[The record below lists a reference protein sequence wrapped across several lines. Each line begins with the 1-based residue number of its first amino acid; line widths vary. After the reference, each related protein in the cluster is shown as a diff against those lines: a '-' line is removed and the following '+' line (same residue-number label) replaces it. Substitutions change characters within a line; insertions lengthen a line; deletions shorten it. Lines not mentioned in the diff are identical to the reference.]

1 MVNDTT
7 VGKKTNQKQNNKS
20 NERVFY
26 TNQQEILDLP
36 NLVDHQNKSWQ
47 WLVEEGLGELL
58 QEVSPIDD
66 YTGTKLSL
74 RFKHYR
80 FEDPKV
86 TEREARENNIS
97 YDAPLKATVELTNK
111 VTGEVKEQEIYLGDY
126 PWMTSRGTF
135 VINGAERV
143 VVSQLIRSAG
153 VFFTAETGANRNLY
167 GAKVIPGRGAW
178 LEFETAANG
187 ALYVKIDRK
196 RKIPVTTLLRALGL
210 SEAQIKATFAHVD
223 QGKINYV
230 TATLDKD
237 PSKGVNDAL
246 IEVYRRLR
254 PGDLATVDN
263 ARSLI
268 ENMFY
273 NFKRFDFSRVGR
285 YKINK
290 RLNLDIP
297 NTAENRIMRLEDL
310 TAIISEIIRLN
321 NTQEPADDIDSLA
334 NRRVKLVGELVQR
347 QFRIGLLRME
357 RNTKDRMSMSEIET
371 VTPAQLINARPIVAA
386 VREFFASSQL
396 SQFMDQ
402 INPLSELAHKRRL
415 SSMGPGG
422 LSRERA
428 GFEVRDAHA
437 THYGRI
443 CAVETPEGANIGLV
457 LNLASYARINEYGFI
472 ETPYRKV
479 INSAIAKDIV
489 GHTASVDLED
499 NNGVVIVKAGSKITE
514 AQAKKL
520 AKVEDKVTWPV
531 KAVVTSDIV
540 YLDAAAEDAAVIA
553 GSGEGIDANNNFV
566 NERVSVRNRLVS
578 TEVDANDVT
587 HMDASRRQIIGSSA
601 ALIPFIEKNYVYR
614 SLMGSNQ
621 QRQAVPL
628 INPVSPIVGTGMEG
642 LAARNSGQVVLAEG
656 PGVVAKAT
664 ADEVVV
670 KYAKDS
676 VTYEA
681 LHFVRSNEGTSIN
694 QKVVV
699 STGDKIKQGDVLI
712 EGMSISGGELAL
724 GKDLLVAFMPW
735 AGYNFEDAIIISR
748 KLVEDDTLTSVHI
761 VDYMTEVRETKLGPE
776 VITRDIP
783 NVSEESLRHLDDDG
797 IVRIGAEVHPGDIL
811 VGKITP
817 KGEQEL
823 SSEERLLRAIFG
835 EKAKEVRDT
844 SQRMS
849 NGKYGKVVGIK
860 IFSRENGHELKSGVL
875 MQVQI
880 FVAQMRKIAVGDK
893 LGGRHGNKGVIARV
907 LPVEDLPFTE
917 DGTPVD
923 IILNPLGVP
932 SRMNVGQLFET
943 HLGMAARALG
953 MKVAS
958 PSFDGV
964 SISKIRQLLKEAGL
978 PEDGKQ
984 QLYDGRTGEAFSER
998 TTVGSMYMI
1007 KLNHMIADKIHARS
1021 TGPYTMV
1028 TQQPLGGKAQNGG
1041 QRFGEME
1048 VWALEAYGAAHT
1060 LQEMLTIKSDDVYGR
1075 SKAYESIIKQTEIVG
1090 PKVPESFNVLVKEL
1104 QGLGLKVD
1112 LVASDKVI
1120 DAEAILAQNIKDEA
1134 SNQATTEVPTP
1145 EVSDVDV
1152 NEDAVA
1158 DEFEIM
1164 ELDDAVHSSGVT
1176 GTTAAVADYDDN
1188 DDLDDQDAQDIAE
1201 TAAQTTNTEDKEAL

>member
-1 MVNDTT
+1 MAKAATT
-7 VGKKTNQKQNNKS
+7 QANK
-20 NERVFY
+20 RVFFTED
-26 TNQQEILDLP
+26 TNVLDLP
-36 NLVDHQNKSWQ
+36 SLVDHQNKSFQ
-47 WLVEEGLGELL
+47 NFVAEGLGELL
-58 QEVSPIDD
+58 AEISPIDD
-66 YTGTKLSL
+66 YTGGKLSL
-74 RFKHYR
+74 SFKNYH
-80 FEDPKV
+80 FGAPKLAEAV
-86 TEREARENNIS
+86 ARENNVS
-97 YDAPLKATVELTNK
+97 YEAPLLANVELINK

-153 VFFTAETGANRNLY
+153 VFFTRELHGTSHLY
-167 GAKVIPGRGAW
+167 GAKIIPGRGAW

-196 RKIPVTTLLRALGL
+196 RKMPVTTLLRALGMNDASL
-210 SEAQIKATFAHVD
+210 REAFKHVD
-223 QGKINYV
+223 SGKTSHIEI
-230 TATLDKD
+230 TLEKD
-237 PSKGVNDAL
+237 PARGQNDAL

-263 ARSLI
+263 ARNLI

-285 YKINK
+285 YKLNK
-290 RLNLDIP
+290 RLNLDVP
-297 NTAENRIMRLEDL
+297 NTTENRVMRLEDIK
-310 TAIISEIIRLN
+310 AIVAEIIRLN

-371 VTPAQLINARPIVAA
+371 VTPGQLINARPIVAA

-457 LNLASYARINEYGFI
+457 LNLANYARVNDYGFV

-479 INSAIAKDIV
+479 INAVTAADAAGHIAAV
-489 GHTASVDLED
+489 NFED
-499 NNGVVIVKAGSKITE
+499 KAGKLIVKKGATIN
-514 AQAKKL
+514 AADAAKL
-520 AKVEDKVTWPV
+520 AKVTTRVTWPV
-531 KAVVTSDIV
+531 KAKVTTDIV
-540 YLDAAAEDAAVIA
+540 YLDAYEEESAIVA
-553 GSGEGIDANNNFV
+553 GGGNAIDANGYFV
-566 NERVSVRNRLVS
+566 SERVGARTRLMS
-578 TEVDANDVT
+578 GEVFANDVNY
-587 HMDASRRQIIGSSA
+587 MDAARNQIIGSSA
-601 ALIPFIEKNYVYR
+601 GLIPFIEKNYVYR

-628 INPVSPIVGTGMEG
+628 VQPRSPIVGTGLEAV
-642 LAARNSGQVVLAEG
+642 AARNTGQVILAEADG
-656 PGVVAKAT
+656 EITAAT
-664 ADEVVV
+664 AQAVVV
-670 KYAKDS
+670 KYKAGS
-676 VTYEA
+676 VTYEPQR
-681 LHFVRSNEGTSIN
+681 FIRSNEGTSVN

-699 STGDKIKQGDVLI
+699 ATGDKVKIGDVLI
-712 EGMSISGGELAL
+712 EGMSIENGELAL
-724 GKDLLVAFMPW
+724 GKDLVVAFMPW

-748 KLVEDDTLTSVHI
+748 KLVEDDTLTSIHI
-761 VDYMTEVRETKLGPE
+761 VDFMIEVRETKLGPE
-776 VITRDIP
+776 VVTRDIP
-783 NVSEESLRHLDDDG
+783 NVSEETLRHLDDDG

-849 NGKYGKVVGIK
+849 NGKHGKVVGVK
-860 IFSRENGHELKSGVL
+860 VFSRENGHELKAGVI
-875 MQVQI
+875 MQIQV

-893 LGGRHGNKGVIARV
+893 LGGRHGNKGVISRI
-907 LPVEDLPFTE
+907 LPVEDMPFTA

-932 SRMNVGQLFET
+932 SRMNIGQLFET

-958 PSFDGV
+958 PSFNGV
-964 SISKIRQLLKEAGL
+964 PVSKIQELLKEAGL

-984 QLYDGRTGEAFSER
+984 HLYDGRTGEAFKER

-1007 KLNHMIADKIHARS
+1007 KLNHMVADKIHARS

-1048 VWALEAYGAAHT
+1048 VWALEAYGAATT

-1075 SKAYESIIKQTEIVG
+1075 SKAYESIIKRTEIVG

-1112 LVASDKVI
+1112 LVHSDNVV
-1120 DAEAILAQNIKDEA
+1120 DAESVLATNIHEEANHLSVVDVPELAI
-1134 SNQATTEVPTP
+1134 
-1145 EVSDVDV
+1145 SDVDV
-1152 NEDAVA
+1152 TEEAVA
-1158 DEFEIM
+1158 DEFAI
-1164 ELDDAVHSSGVT
+1164 V
-1176 GTTAAVADYDDN
+1176 
-1188 DDLDDQDAQDIAE
+1188 DLDDELVSEATNPTTDDNAIMVVAE
-1201 TAAQTTNTEDKEAL
+1201 DNQTDKEEEIA

>member
-1 MVNDTT
+1 MP
-7 VGKKTNQKQNNKS
+7 KTSTSKAT
-20 NERVFY
+20 RVYF
-26 TNQQEILDLP
+26 TSGQDDDLALP
-36 NLVDHQNKSWQ
+36 NLVDHQNKSFQ
-47 WLVEEGLGELL
+47 WLVDEGLGELL
-58 QEVSPIDD
+58 AEISPIDD

-74 RFKHYR
+74 AFKQYH
-80 FEDPKV
+80 FEEPKT
-86 TEREARENNIS
+86 TEAEAKENNIS
-97 YDAPLKATVELTNK
+97 YEAPLKATVELTNK

-126 PWMTSRGTF
+126 PWMTNRGTF

-153 VFFTAETGANRNLY
+153 VFYTGELHGTRNLY
-167 GAKVIPGRGAW
+167 SAKVIPGRGAW
-178 LEFETAANG
+178 LEFETAANS
-187 ALYVKIDRK
+187 AMYVKIDRK
-196 RKIPVTTLLRALGL
+196 RKIPVTTLLRALGMTEQQMK
-210 SEAQIKATFAHVD
+210 EAFAHVD
-223 QGKINYV
+223 LAKGGFLE
-230 TATLDKD
+230 ATLDKD
-237 PSKGVNDAL
+237 PSKGHAEAL

-263 ARSLI
+263 ARSLL

-290 RLNLDIP
+290 RLNIDIP

-310 TAIISEIIRLN
+310 VAIIAELIRMN
-321 NTQEPADDIDSLA
+321 VTQEPGDDIDSLS
-334 NRRVKLVGELVQR
+334 NRRIKMVGELVQR
-347 QFRIGLLRME
+347 QFRIGLLRMV
-357 RNTKDRMSMSEIET
+357 RNTQDRMSMSEIET
-371 VTPAQLINARPIVAA
+371 VQPGQLINARPVVAA

-443 CAVETPEGANIGLV
+443 CAVETPEGANVGLV
-457 LNLASYARINEYGFI
+457 LNLANFARVNEYGFI

-479 INSAIAKDIV
+479 INAATAKDLP
-489 GHTASVDLED
+489 GHIAAVDFED
-499 NNGVVIVKAGSKITE
+499 ENGKVIVKAGAVVTKADAE
-514 AQAKKL
+514 KL
-520 AKVEDKVTWPV
+520 AKVTKQITWPV
-531 KAVVTSDIV
+531 KAKVTKEIEF
-540 YLDAAAEDAAVIA
+540 LDASDEESAVIA
-553 GSGEGIDANNNFV
+553 GAGIPTDENGYFV
-566 NERVSVRNRLVS
+566 ADRVSARINLKAG
-578 TEVDANDVT
+578 EVDSNEVT
-587 HMDASRRQIIGSSA
+587 HVDAAQNQIIGSSA
-601 ALIPFIEKNYVYR
+601 GLIPFIEKNYVYR
-614 SLMGSNQ
+614 ALMGSNQ

-628 INPVSPIVGTGMEG
+628 IKPESPIVGTGVEAA
-642 LAARNSGQVVLAEG
+642 AARNTGQL
-656 PGVVAKAT
+656 VVAEEAGEVLKAEAT
-664 ADEVVV
+664 QVVV
-670 KYAKDS
+670 KYKDRT
-676 VTYEA
+676 VTYEPQ
-681 LHFVRSNEGTSIN
+681 HFVRSNEGTSIN
-694 QKVVV
+694 QFVVV
-699 STGDKIKQGDVLI
+699 NTGDKVEAGDPLI
-712 EGMSISGGELAL
+712 EGMSVQGGELAL
-724 GKDLLVAFMPW
+724 GKDLRVAFMPW

-748 KLVEDDTLTSVHI
+748 KLVEDDTLTSIHI
-761 VDYMTEVRETKLGPE
+761 VDYMIEVRETKLGPE
-776 VITRDIP
+776 IVTRDIP
-783 NVSEESLRHLDDDG
+783 NVSEDALRHLDDDG

-849 NGKYGKVVGIK
+849 NGKHGKVVGVK
-860 IFSRENGHELKSGVL
+860 IFSRETGHELKAGVL
-875 MQVQI
+875 MQIQV
-880 FVAQMRKIAVGDK
+880 FVAQMRKISVGDK
-893 LGGRHGNKGVIARV
+893 LGGRHGNKGVIARI
-907 LPVEDLPFTE
+907 LPIEDMPFME
-917 DGTPVD
+917 DGTPLD
-923 IILNPLGVP
+923 IVLNPLGVP
-932 SRMNVGQLFET
+932 SRMNIGQLFET

-958 PSFDGV
+958 PSFNGV
-964 SISKIRQLLKEAGL
+964 PMEKIKELLKEAGF

-984 QLYDGRTGEAFSER
+984 QLYDGRTGGAFKER

-1007 KLNHMIADKIHARS
+1007 KLNHMVADKIHARS

-1048 VWALEAYGAAHT
+1048 VWALEAYGAANT

-1075 SKAYESIIKQTEIVG
+1075 SKAYESIIKQSEIVG

-1112 LVASDKVI
+1112 LIASDQLV
-1120 DAEAILAQNIKDEA
+1120 DAEAVLATNIHEEAVHPSGVEAPVSAISDIDVTDEEAA
-1134 SNQATTEVPTP
+1134 SEGF
-1145 EVSDVDV
+1145 
-1152 NEDAVA
+1152 
-1158 DEFEIM
+1158 EFEDGEEVAISEEFTDET
-1164 ELDDAVHSSGVT
+1164 ELVT
-1176 GTTAAVADYDDN
+1176 TPDN
-1188 DDLDDQDAQDIAE
+1188 DGDE
-1201 TAAQTTNTEDKEAL
+1201 TMTDNEEGEEA

>member
-1 MVNDTT
+1 MAQAT
-7 VGKKTNQKQNNKS
+7 KKRAA
-20 NERVFY
+20 ERVYF
-26 TNQQEILDLP
+26 TKSEEGLQLP
-36 NLVDHQNKSWQ
+36 NLVDHQNKSFMWF
-47 WLVEEGLGELL
+47 VEEGLGELL
-58 QEVSPIDD
+58 AEISPIDD
-66 YTGTKLSL
+66 YTSGKLSIT
-74 RFKHYR
+74 FKDYH
-80 FEDPKV
+80 FEDPKLS
-86 TEREARENNIS
+86 EAEARENNVS
-97 YDAPLKATVELTNK
+97 FEAPLKATIEMTNK

-126 PWMTSRGTF
+126 PWMTTRGTF

-153 VFFTAETGANRNLY
+153 VFFTADSHGARNQY

-196 RKIPVTTLLRALGL
+196 RKIPVTTLLKALGMT
-210 SEAQIKATFAHVD
+210 EAQIKDAFKHVD
-223 QGKINYV
+223 QGKASHVDI
-230 TATLDKD
+230 TLEKD
-237 PSKGVNDAL
+237 PAKGTNEAL

-263 ARSLI
+263 ARSLL

-290 RLNLDIP
+290 RLDIDIP
-297 NTAENRIMRLEDL
+297 NTTENRVMRIEDL
-310 TAIISEIIRLN
+310 VAIIAEVIRLN
-321 NTQEPADDIDSLA
+321 VTQDPADDIDSLA

-357 RNTKDRMSMSEIET
+357 RNAKDRMSMSELET
-371 VTPAQLINARPIVAA
+371 VTPAQLINARPVVAA

-443 CAVETPEGANIGLV
+443 CPVETPEGANIGLV
-457 LNLASYARINEYGFI
+457 LNLASFARVNEYGFI

-479 INSAIAKDIV
+479 SNAETPEKAV
-489 GHTASVDLED
+489 GRVASFNLED
-499 NNGVVIVKAGSKITE
+499 EKGKVLVSAGATITT
-514 AQAKKL
+514 ADSKKL
-520 AKVEDKVTWPV
+520 AAVKSRKTWPV
-531 KAVVTSDIV
+531 KAKVTNEVVFI
-540 YLDAAAEDAAVIA
+540 DAAGEEQAVIA
-553 GSGEGIDANNNFV
+553 GAG
-566 NERVSVRNRLVS
+566 NELNADGTFKEARVSARNRLVS
-578 TEVDANDVT
+578 GEVDADLVT
-587 HMDASRRQIIGSSA
+587 HMDAGLGQTIGSSA
-601 ALIPFIEKNYVYR
+601 GLIPYIEKNYVYR
-614 SLMGSNQ
+614 SLMGANQ

-628 INPVSPIVGTGMEG
+628 VNPESPVIGTGLESII
-642 LAARNSGQVVLAEG
+642 ARNSGQMVLAEG
-656 PGVVAKAT
+656 DGEVVKAT
-664 ADEVVV
+664 ADEVAV
-670 KYAKDS
+670 KYKTNT
-676 VTYEA
+676 VTYKPK
-681 LHFVRSNEGTSIN
+681 HFVRSNEGTSIN
-694 QKVVV
+694 QTVVV
-699 STGDKIKQGDVLI
+699 NTGDRVKEGDVLV
-712 EGMSISGGELAL
+712 EGMSVQGGELAL
-724 GKDLLVAFMPW
+724 GRDFLVAFMPW
-735 AGYNFEDAIIISR
+735 AGYNFEDAIIVSR
-748 KLVEDDTLTSVHI
+748 RLVSDDMLTSIHI

-776 VITRDIP
+776 IVTRDIP
-783 NVSEESLRHLDDDG
+783 NVSEDALRHLDEDG

-849 NGKYGKVVGIK
+849 NGKHGKVVGVK
-860 IFSRENGHELKSGVL
+860 VFSRANGHELKAGVI
-875 MQVQI
+875 MQIQV

-893 LGGRHGNKGVIARV
+893 LGGRHGNKGVIARI
-907 LPVEDLPFTE
+907 LPVEDMPFTE
-917 DGTPVD
+917 DGTPID
-923 IILNPLGVP
+923 MILNPLGVP
-932 SRMNVGQLFET
+932 SRMNIGQLFET

-953 MKVAS
+953 IKIAS
-958 PSFDGV
+958 EPFNGV
-964 SISKIRQLLKEAGL
+964 PTPKIRELLKEVGL

-984 QLYDGRTGEAFSER
+984 QLFDGRSGEPFRER
-998 TTVGSMYMI
+998 TAVGIMYMI
-1007 KLNHMIADKIHARS
+1007 KLNHMVTDKIHARS

-1075 SKAYESIIKQTEIVG
+1075 AKAYESIIKGTEIQG

-1112 LVASDKVI
+1112 LITQNTTI
-1120 DAEAILAQNIKDEA
+1120 DAEQVLAESVKDEA
-1134 SNQATTEVPTP
+1134 EHEPEIVAPT
-1145 EVSDVDV
+1145 DIANTVDV
-1152 NEDAVA
+1152 TEEIVA
-1158 DEFEIM
+1158 DEFVLMDI
-1164 ELDDAVHSSGVT
+1164 DDAPPDDAAMV
-1176 GTTAAVADYDDN
+1176 AAVTDD
-1188 DDLDDQDAQDIAE
+1188 
-1201 TAAQTTNTEDKEAL
+1201 EDNEESKEA

>member
-1 MVNDTT
+1 MP
-7 VGKKTNQKQNNKS
+7 KTAQLRTN
-20 NERVFY
+20 RVSF
-26 TNQQEILDLP
+26 TGTDDAISLP
-36 NLVDHQNKSWQ
+36 NLVDHQNRSFQ
-47 WLVEEGLGELL
+47 WFIEEGLGELL
-58 QEVSPIDD
+58 SEVSPIDD
-66 YTGTKLSL
+66 YTGGKLSL
-74 RFKHYR
+74 TFKDYH
-80 FEDPKV
+80 FGDPKL
-86 TEREARENNIS
+86 TEAQARENNVS
-97 YDAPLKATVELTNK
+97 FESPLMATVELTNK
-111 VTGEVKEQEIYLGDY
+111 VTGEIKETEIYLGDY

-153 VFFTAETGANRNLY
+153 VFFTAEAHGSSSLY

-178 LEFETAANG
+178 LEFETAASG
-187 ALYVKIDRK
+187 ALFVKIDRK
-196 RKIPVTTLLRALGL
+196 RKIAVTTLLRALGVNETQMK
-210 SEAQIKATFAHVD
+210 EAFKHVD
-223 QGKINYV
+223 TGANSYLD
-230 TATLDKD
+230 ATLDKD
-237 PSKGVNDAL
+237 PTKGQNDAL

-254 PGDLATVDN
+254 PGDLATVEN

-290 RLNLDIP
+290 RLDLDVP
-297 NTAENRIMRLEDL
+297 NTTENRVMRLEDIQ
-310 TAIISEIIRLN
+310 AIIAEIIRLN

-357 RNTKDRMSMSEIET
+357 RNTKDRMSMSDIET
-371 VTPAQLINARPIVAA
+371 VAPGQLINARPVVAA

-457 LNLASYARINEYGFI
+457 LNLANYARVNDYGFI

-479 INSAIAKDIV
+479 INAVTAKEAAGHIASA
-489 GHTASVDLED
+489 DLSD
-499 NNGVVIVKAGSKITE
+499 DAGKVIVKSGAKITE
-514 AQAKKL
+514 ADAAKL
-520 AKVEDKVTWPV
+520 AKVTGKATFPV
-531 KAVVTSDIV
+531 KAKVTSEIV
-540 YLDAAAEDAAVIA
+540 YLDAYEEEGTIIA
-553 GSGEGIDANNNFV
+553 GGGSEINEDGYFV
-566 NERVSVRNRLVS
+566 TERVSARSHLKPG
-578 TEVDANDVT
+578 EVDSDDVT
-587 HMDASRRQIIGSSA
+587 HIDASRNQIIGSSA
-601 ALIPFIEKNYVYR
+601 GLIPFIEKNYVYR

-628 INPVSPIVGTGMEG
+628 IQPQSPIVGTGLESD
-642 LAARNSGQVVLAEG
+642 AARNTGQLQIAEEDG
-656 PGVVAKAT
+656 EVIIAT
-664 ADEVVV
+664 AQGVTV
-670 KYAKDS
+670 KYKSGATVNYS
-676 VTYEA
+676 PQR
-681 LHFVRSNEGTSIN
+681 FIRSNEGTSVN

-699 STGDKIKQGDVLI
+699 NSGDTVKAGDALI
-712 EGMSISGGELAL
+712 EGMSIQNGELAL
-724 GKDLLVAFMPW
+724 GKDLIAAFMPW
-735 AGYNFEDAIIISR
+735 GGYNFEDAIIISR

-761 VDYMTEVRETKLGPE
+761 VDFMIEVRETKLGPE
-776 VITRDIP
+776 IVTSDIP
-783 NVSEESLRHLDDDG
+783 NVSEETLRHLDEDG

-849 NGKYGKVVGIK
+849 NGKHGKVVGVK
-860 IFSRENGHELKSGVL
+860 VFSRENGHELKAGVI
-875 MQVQI
+875 MQIQV

-893 LGGRHGNKGVIARV
+893 LGGRHGNKGVIARI
-907 LPVEDLPFTE
+907 LPVEDMPFME
-917 DGTPVD
+917 DGTPID
-923 IILNPLGVP
+923 IVLNPLGVP

-953 MKVAS
+953 MKVTS
-958 PSFDGV
+958 PSFNGV
-964 SISKIRQLLKEAGL
+964 PVPKIQDLLKEAGF

-984 QLYDGRTGEAFSER
+984 QLFDGRSGDAFSER

-1007 KLNHMIADKIHARS
+1007 KLNHMVADKIHARS

-1048 VWALEAYGAAHT
+1048 VWALEAYGAAYT

-1075 SKAYESIIKQTEIVG
+1075 SKAYESIIKKTPIVG

-1112 LVASDKVI
+1112 LMHSDTLI
-1120 DAEAILAQNIKDEA
+1120 DAEEVLATSIHEEA
-1134 SNQATTEVPTP
+1134 VHPSNLTVPHSTI
-1145 EVSDVDV
+1145 SDVDV
-1152 NEDAVA
+1152 TETGLAGEEFTEEITEDDTVVA
-1158 DEFEIM
+1158 I
-1164 ELDDAVHSSGVT
+1164 LDDSDDDDVAMVT
-1176 GTTAAVADYDDN
+1176 SDADDN
-1188 DDLDDQDAQDIAE
+1188 
-1201 TAAQTTNTEDKEAL
+1201 TNSNEEEKEA

>member
-1 MVNDTT
+1 MAKSAVS
-7 VGKKTNQKQNNKS
+7 KKHTGRVYFTNQDDA
-20 NERVFY
+20 
-26 TNQQEILDLP
+26 IDLP
-36 NLVDHQNKSWQ
+36 NLVDHQNKSFQ
-47 WLVEEGLGELL
+47 WFVDEGLGELL
-58 QEVSPIDD
+58 AEISPIED

-74 RFKHYR
+74 KFKDYH
-80 FEDPKV
+80 FEDPKM
-86 TEREARENNIS
+86 TEAEARENNVS
-97 YDAPLKATVELTNK
+97 YEAPLKAKVELANK

-143 VVSQLIRSAG
+143 VVSQLMRSSG
-153 VFFTAETGANRNLY
+153 VFFTSDLHGTSNLY

-187 ALYVKIDRK
+187 AIYVKIDRK
-196 RKIPVTTLLRALGL
+196 RKIAATTLLRALGMT
-210 SEAQIKATFAHVD
+210 EAMMKDAFKHVD
-223 QGKINYV
+223 QGKTSYLQ
-230 TATLDKD
+230 ATLDKD
-237 PSKGVNDAL
+237 PSKGQNEAL

-290 RLNLDIP
+290 RLDLDVP
-297 NTAENRIMRLEDL
+297 NTIENRVMRLDDL
-310 TAIISEIIRLN
+310 KAIIAEVIRLN

-334 NRRVKLVGELVQR
+334 NRRVRLVGELVQR

-371 VTPAQLINARPIVAA
+371 VTPGQLINARPVVAA

-457 LNLASYARINEYGFI
+457 LNLASYARINDYGFI

-479 INSAIAKDIV
+479 TNAVTAKEAA
-489 GHTASVDLED
+489 GHIASVNLED
-499 NNGVVIVKAGSKITE
+499 EKGKVIVKAGNKITE
-514 AQAKKL
+514 ADVKKL
-520 AKVEDKVTWPV
+520 AAVKEQKTWPV
-531 KAVVTSDIV
+531 KAKVTNKVV
-540 YLDAAAEDAAVIA
+540 YLDAYEEESSLIA
-553 GSGEGIDANNNFV
+553 GAGNKIDENGYFVELRVSARTQLKSGEY
-566 NERVSVRNRLVS
+566 
-578 TEVDANDVT
+578 DANDIT
-587 HMDASRRQIIGSSA
+587 YMDASQNQIIGSSA
-601 ALIPFIEKNYVYR
+601 GLIPFIEKNYVYR

-628 INPVSPIVGTGMEG
+628 IQAQSPIVGTGLEKP
-642 LAARNSGQVVLAEG
+642 AAYNTGQIITAEADGEVVR
-656 PGVVAKAT
+656 AT

-670 KYAKDS
+670 KYKEGTAK
-676 VTYEA
+676 YHPQ
-681 LHFVRSNEGTSIN
+681 HFVRSNEGTSIN

-699 STGDKIKQGDVLI
+699 SAGDKVKTGDVLV
-712 EGMSISGGELAL
+712 EGMSIQGGELAL
-724 GKDLLVAFMPW
+724 GKDLVVAFMPW
-735 AGYNFEDAIIISR
+735 AGYNFEDAIIVSR
-748 KLVEDDTLTSVHI
+748 RLVEDDTLTSVHI
-761 VDYMTEVRETKLGPE
+761 VDYMIEVRETKLGPE
-776 VITRDIP
+776 VVTSDIP
-783 NVSEESLRHLDDDG
+783 NVSEDALRHLDEDG

-811 VGKITP
+811 IGKITP

-849 NGKYGKVVGIK
+849 NGKHGKVVGVK
-860 IFSRENGHELKSGVL
+860 IFSRENGHELKAGVIKQI
-875 MQVQI
+875 QV
-880 FVAQMRKIAVGDK
+880 FVAQMRKISVGDK
-893 LGGRHGNKGVIARV
+893 LGGRHGNKGVIARI
-907 LPVEDLPFTE
+907 LPIEDMPFTE

-932 SRMNVGQLFET
+932 SRMNIGQLFET

-953 MKVAS
+953 FKVAS
-958 PSFDGV
+958 PSFNGV
-964 SISKIRQLLKEAGL
+964 STEKIQELLKEAGL

-984 QLYDGRTGEAFSER
+984 QLFDGRTGAAFKER
-998 TTVGSMYMI
+998 TAVGSMYMI
-1007 KLNHMIADKIHARS
+1007 KLNHMVADKIHARS

-1048 VWALEAYGAAHT
+1048 VWALEAYGAANT

-1075 SKAYESIIKQTEIVG
+1075 SKAYESIIKKTEIVG

-1112 LVASDKVI
+1112 LVQSNKTI
-1120 DAEAILAQNIKDEA
+1120 DAEEVLADNIKDEA
-1134 SNQATTEVPTP
+1134 ANQSDIEVPAP
-1145 EVSDVDV
+1145 IASDVDV
-1152 NEDAVA
+1152 TEDITV
-1158 DEFEIM
+1158 DEFEIVDVSD
-1164 ELDDAVHSSGVT
+1164 ELPADDDTALVT
-1176 GTTAAVADYDDN
+1176 ADDTQTDN
-1188 DDLDDQDAQDIAE
+1188 E
-1201 TAAQTTNTEDKEAL
+1201 EEDK

>member
-1 MVNDTT
+1 MAKSPVTKGGTT
-7 VGKKTNQKQNNKS
+7 KRTFFTKTDDALNM
-20 NERVFY
+20 
-26 TNQQEILDLP
+26 P
-36 NLVDHQNKSWQ
+36 NLVDHQNRSFQ
-47 WLVEEGLGELL
+47 WFVDEGLGELL
-58 QEVSPIDD
+58 AEISPIDD
-66 YTGTKLSL
+66 YTGAKLSL
-74 RFKHYR
+74 SFKDYR
-80 FEDPKV
+80 FEEPKLS
-86 TEREARENNIS
+86 EADARENNVS
-97 YDAPLKATVELTNK
+97 YEAPLKATVELTNK

-126 PWMTSRGTF
+126 PWMTERGTF

-153 VFFTAETGANRNLY
+153 VFFTADAHGATSLY

-187 ALYVKIDRK
+187 AIFVKIDRK
-196 RKIPVTTLLRALGL
+196 RKIAVTTLLRALGL
-210 SEAQIKATFAHVD
+210 TEAQIKDQFKHVD
-223 QGKINYV
+223 QGKINYI
-230 TATLDKD
+230 TQTIEKD
-237 PSKGVNDAL
+237 PSKGSNDAL

-263 ARSLI
+263 ARSLL

-290 RLNLDIP
+290 RLDIDLP
-297 NTAENRIMRLEDL
+297 NTIENRTMRIEDL
-310 TAIISEIIRLN
+310 VAIIAELIRLN
-321 NTQEPADDIDSLA
+321 NTQEGADDIDSLA

-371 VTPAQLINARPIVAA
+371 VTPGQLINARPIVAA

-457 LNLASYARINEYGFI
+457 LNLASYARINDYGFI

-479 INSAIAKDIV
+479 INAVTAKDAT
-489 GHTASVDLED
+489 GYTASVDLEVA
-499 NNGVVIVKAGSKITE
+499 GKVVVKAGVKIS
-514 AQAKKL
+514 ADNAKKL
-520 AKVEDKVTWPV
+520 ATVKDQITWPV
-531 KAVVTSDIV
+531 KAVVTTDVV
-540 YLDAAAEDAAVIA
+540 YLDAAAEEGAVIA
-553 GSGEGIDANNNFV
+553 GAGEAVDANGFFAH
-566 NERVSVRNRLVS
+566 ERVSVRNRLKS
-578 TEVDANDVT
+578 EEVDADDVT
-587 HMDASRRQIIGSSA
+587 HMDASRKQIIGSSA
-601 ALIPFIEKNYVYR
+601 GLIPFVEKNYVYR

-628 INPVSPIVGTGMEG
+628 VQPQSPVVGTGTENN
-642 LAARNSGQVVLAEG
+642 AARNTGQLIVAEADG
-656 PGVVAKAT
+656 EVIKA
-664 ADEVVV
+664 AGEEVIV
-670 KYAKDS
+670 KYKDGNVS
-676 VTYEA
+676 YKPQ
-681 LHFVRSNEGTSIN
+681 HFVRSNEGTSIN

-699 STGDKIKQGDVLI
+699 NTGDKVKEGDPLV
-712 EGMSISGGELAL
+712 EGMSIAGGELAL
-724 GKDLLVAFMPW
+724 GKDLRVAFMPW
-735 AGYNFEDAIIISR
+735 SGYNFEDAIVISR

-761 VDYMTEVRETKLGPE
+761 VDFMVEVRETKLGPE
-776 VITRDIP
+776 IVTRDIP
-783 NVSEESLRHLDDDG
+783 NVSEEALRHLDDDG

-849 NGKYGKVVGIK
+849 NGKHGKVVGVK
-860 IFSRENGHELKSGVL
+860 VFSRANGHELKAGVI
-875 MQVQI
+875 MQIQV
-880 FVAQMRKIAVGDK
+880 FVAQMRKISVGDK
-893 LGGRHGNKGVIARV
+893 LGGRHGNKGVIARI
-907 LPVEDLPFTE
+907 LPVEDMPFGE

-923 IILNPLGVP
+923 IVLNPLGIP
-932 SRMNVGQLFET
+932 SRMNIGQLFET
-943 HLGMAARALG
+943 HLGMAASALG

-958 PSFDGV
+958 PAFDGV
-964 SISKIRQLLKEAGL
+964 STEKIKELFAEAGL

-984 QLYDGRTGEAFSER
+984 QLFDGRTGEAFQER
-998 TTVGSMYMI
+998 TTVGTMYMI

-1048 VWALEAYGAAHT
+1048 VWALEAYGASNT

-1075 SKAYESIIKQTEIVG
+1075 SKAYEAIIKGTEIVG

-1112 LVASDKVI
+1112 LVTSDRVI
-1120 DAEAILAQNIKDEA
+1120 DAEEVLAESIKDETQAVVELPTPSA
-1134 SNQATTEVPTP
+1134 SEVDVSEDAAVNEFIVMEMDDDLPATTVIT
-1145 EVSDVDV
+1145 
-1152 NEDAVA
+1152 
-1158 DEFEIM
+1158 
-1164 ELDDAVHSSGVT
+1164 
-1176 GTTAAVADYDDN
+1176 N
-1188 DDLDDQDAQDIAE
+1188 DDE
-1201 TAAQTTNTEDKEAL
+1201 TAAITVTIEEEEL

>member
-1 MVNDTT
+1 MAKPTT
-7 VGKKTNQKQNNKS
+7 ADKKQTKTTNK
-20 NERVFY
+20 RVFF
-26 TNQQEILDLP
+26 THAKDLSLP
-36 NLVDHQNKSWQ
+36 NLVEHQSKSFQ
-47 WLVEEGLGELL
+47 WFVEEGLGELL
-58 QEVSPIDD
+58 SEVSPIDD

-74 RFKHYR
+74 RFKDYR
-80 FEDPKV
+80 FEDPKMS
-86 TEREARENNIS
+86 ENDARENNVS
-97 YDAPLKATVELTNK
+97 YEAPLKATLELTNK

-126 PWMTSRGTF
+126 PWMTDRGTF

-153 VFFTAETGANRNLY
+153 VFFTAEQHGASNCY

-187 ALYVKIDRK
+187 AMYVKIDRR
-196 RKIPVTTLLRALGL
+196 RKIPVSTLLKALGMT
-210 SEAQIKATFAHVD
+210 EAEMREAFKHVD
-223 QGKINYV
+223 QGKTSYLE
-230 TATLDKD
+230 ATLEKD
-237 PSKGVNDAL
+237 PAKGANEAL

-263 ARSLI
+263 ARSLL

-285 YKINK
+285 YKVNK
-290 RLNLDIP
+290 RLNLDVP
-297 NTAENRIMRLEDL
+297 NTIENRVMRLDDL
-310 TAIISEIIRLN
+310 KAIIAEIIRLN
-321 NTQEPADDIDSLA
+321 CTQELVDDIDSLA

-357 RNTKDRMSMSEIET
+357 RNAKDRMSMSDLET
-371 VTPAQLINARPIVAA
+371 VTPNQLINPRPIVAA

-443 CAVETPEGANIGLV
+443 CVVETPEGANIGLV
-457 LNLASYARINEYGFI
+457 LNLASYARINDYGFI

-479 INSAIAKDIV
+479 RNAATAKDAVGCIAAVDFEDENGKVFASAGTVITAEIAKKM
-489 GHTASVDLED
+489 A
-499 NNGVVIVKAGSKITE
+499 
-514 AQAKKL
+514 AKTQQI
-520 AKVEDKVTWPV
+520 TWPV
-531 KAVVTSDIV
+531 KAQVTDEIE
-540 YLDAAAEDAAVIA
+540 YLDASQEEVAVIA
-553 GSGEGIDANNNFV
+553 GAGNEIDEDGYFV
-566 NERVSVRNRLVS
+566 SERVSARNKLLS
-578 TEVDANDVT
+578 GEVDANDVT
-587 HMDASRRQIIGSSA
+587 HIDASQKQVIGSSA

-628 INPVSPIVGTGMEG
+628 IKPQAPIVGTGIEAS
-642 LAARNSGQVVLAEG
+642 AARNTGQIVAAEANG
-656 PGVVAKAT
+656 EILKAT

-670 KYAKDS
+670 KYEK
-676 VTYEA
+676 VTKTYKP
-681 LHFVRSNEGTSIN
+681 LHFVRSNEGSSIN
-694 QKVVV
+694 QRVVV
-699 STGDKIKQGDVLI
+699 STGDTVTEGQVLI
-712 EGMSISGGELAL
+712 EGMSVENGELAL
-724 GKDLLVAFMPW
+724 GKDVLVAFMPW
-735 AGYNFEDAIIISR
+735 AGYNFEDAMVVSR
-748 KLVEDDTLTSVHI
+748 RLVQDDVFTSIHI
-761 VDYMTEVRETKLGPE
+761 TDYMTEVRETKLGPE
-776 VITRDIP
+776 VVTRDIP
-783 NVSEESLRHLDDDG
+783 NVSEEALRHLDDEG

-849 NGKYGKVVGIK
+849 NGKHGKVVGVK
-860 IFSRENGHELKSGVL
+860 IFSRANGHELKAGVL
-875 MQVQI
+875 MQIQV
-880 FVAQMRKIAVGDK
+880 FVAQMRKISVGDK
-893 LGGRHGNKGVIARV
+893 LGGRHGNKGVIARI
-907 LPVEDLPFTE
+907 LPVEDMPFTE
-917 DGTPVD
+917 DGTPIDLV
-923 IILNPLGVP
+923 LNPLGVP
-932 SRMNVGQLFET
+932 SRMNIGQLFET

-953 MKVAS
+953 FKVAS
-958 PSFDGV
+958 PPFDGV
-964 SISKIRQLLKEAGL
+964 PVEKIHELLKEAGL

-984 QLYDGRTGEAFSER
+984 QLYDGRTGEALKER

-1007 KLNHMIADKIHARS
+1007 KLNHMSADKIHARS

-1075 SKAYESIIKQTEIVG
+1075 SKAYESIIKRTDIVG

-1112 LVASDKVI
+1112 LVDSRANLTI
-1120 DAEAILAQNIKDEA
+1120 DAENLLETNIKDESEHLA
-1134 SNQATTEVPTP
+1134 EVEAPV
-1145 EVSDVDV
+1145 ESISDIDV
-1152 NEDAVA
+1152 TAEITAN
-1158 DEFEIM
+1158 EFEV
-1164 ELDDAVHSSGVT
+1164 LDSEGEPIIEEQLDE
-1176 GTTAAVADYDDN
+1176 
-1188 DDLDDQDAQDIAE
+1188 DLAF
-1201 TAAQTTNTEDKEAL
+1201 EASEEEAK

>member
-1 MVNDTT
+1 MAKNQATDTPT
-7 VGKKTNQKQNNKS
+7 QK
-20 NERVFY
+20 RVYF
-26 TNQQEILDLP
+26 TKQDDAIDRP
-36 NLVDHQNKSWQ
+36 NLVSHQNNSFQ
-47 WLVEEGLGELL
+47 WFIDEGLGELL
-58 QEVSPIDD
+58 AEISPIDD
-66 YTGTKLSL
+66 YTGTKLSIA
-74 RFKHYR
+74 FKDYH
-80 FEDPKV
+80 FEKPKL
-86 TEREARENNIS
+86 TEAEARENNVS
-97 YDAPLKATVELTNK
+97 FEAPLKATVILTNK

-143 VVSQLIRSAG
+143 VVSQLIRSSG
-153 VFFTAETGANRNLY
+153 VFFTADPHGTTKLY
-167 GAKVIPGRGAW
+167 GAKIIPVRGAW
-178 LEFETAANG
+178 LEFETSTSG

-196 RKIPVTTLLRALGL
+196 RKIAVTTLLRALGL
-210 SEAQIKATFAHVD
+210 SEQQIRSAFSHVDTAENSYLTATFE
-223 QGKINYV
+223 
-230 TATLDKD
+230 KD
-237 PSKGVNDAL
+237 PTSSTNEAL

-263 ARSLI
+263 ARSLL

-273 NFKRFDFSRVGR
+273 NFKRFDFGRVGR

-290 RLNLDIP
+290 RLNLDVP
-297 NTAENRIMRLEDL
+297 NTIENRVLRIDDL
-310 TAIISEIIRLN
+310 LAIIAEIIRLDV
-321 NTQEPADDIDSLA
+321 TQEPADEIDSLA

-357 RNTKDRMSMSEIET
+357 RNAKDRMSMSEIET
-371 VTPAQLINARPIVAA
+371 VTPAQLINARPVVAA

-443 CAVETPEGANIGLV
+443 CPVETPEGANIGLV
-457 LNLASYARINEYGFI
+457 LNLASYSRINEYGFI
-472 ETPYRKV
+472 ETPYRRV
-479 INSAIAKDIV
+479 INAVTPKEAPGHIAR
-489 GHTASVDLED
+489 ADLED
-499 NNGVVIVKAGSKITE
+499 EEGKVIVKRGQKITE

-520 AKVEDKVTWPV
+520 ATVKDQKTWPV
-531 KAVVTSDIV
+531 RAKVTNQIV
-540 YLDAAAEDAAVIA
+540 YLDAAEEEQAVIA
-553 GSGEGIDANNNFV
+553 GAGSDIGPDGYFAEPRISA
-566 NERVSVRNRLVS
+566 RNRLEPE
-578 TEVDANDVT
+578 EVDADDVT
-587 HMDASRRQIIGSSA
+587 HMDASRSLTIGSSA
-601 ALIPFIEKNYVYR
+601 GLIPFVEKNYVLR

-628 INPVSPIVGTGMEG
+628 IKPESPIVGTGLEAVV
-642 LAARNSGQVVLAEG
+642 AANTGQLVVAEED
-656 PGVVAKAT
+656 GVVEKAT
-664 ADEVVV
+664 ADEVTV
-670 KYAKDS
+670 KYKKS
-676 VTYEA
+676 GTHTYEPQ
-681 LHFVRSNEGTSIN
+681 HFVRSNEGSSIN

-699 STGDKIKQGDVLI
+699 STGDKVKAGDPLI
-712 EGMSISGGELAL
+712 EGMSIADGELAL

-735 AGYNFEDAIIISR
+735 NGYNFEDAIIISR
-748 KLVEDDTLTSVHI
+748 RLVQDDTLTSIHI

-776 VITRDIP
+776 IVTRDIP
-783 NVSEESLRHLDDDG
+783 NVSEEALRHLDEDG

-849 NGKYGKVVGIK
+849 TGRHGKVVGVK
-860 IFSRENGHELKSGVL
+860 VFSRANGHELKAGVI
-875 MQVQI
+875 MQIQV
-880 FVAQMRKIAVGDK
+880 FVAQMRKISVGDK
-893 LGGRHGNKGVIARV
+893 LGGRHGNKGVIARI
-907 LPVEDLPFTE
+907 LPVEDMPFTE
-917 DGTPVD
+917 DGTPID
-923 IILNPLGVP
+923 AILNPLGVP
-932 SRMNVGQLFET
+932 SRMNIGQLFET

-953 MKVAS
+953 IRVAS
-958 PSFDGV
+958 PAFNGV
-964 SISKIRQLLKEAGL
+964 PIGKIQELLKEAKL
-978 PEDGKQ
+978 PDDGKQ
-984 QLYDGRTGEAFSER
+984 QLYDGRSGEPFSER
-998 TTVGSMYMI
+998 TTVGSMYII
-1007 KLNHMIADKIHARS
+1007 KLNHMVSDKIHARS

-1075 SKAYESIIKQTEIVG
+1075 AKAYESIIKGTQIQG

-1112 LVASDKVI
+1112 LLAEDHVI
-1120 DAEAILAQNIKDEA
+1120 DAEQVLAQNIKDEA
-1134 SNQATTEVPTP
+1134 HSAPSVKEDKDTVDDAQITE
-1145 EVSDVDV
+1145 E
-1152 NEDAVA
+1152 AVA
-1158 DEFEIM
+1158 EELALM
-1164 ELDDAVHSSGVT
+1164 EEVEEGAVPVT
-1176 GTTAAVADYDDN
+1176 G
-1188 DDLDDQDAQDIAE
+1188 QDISL
-1201 TAAQTTNTEDKEAL
+1201 EDNQEEA

>member
-1 MVNDTT
+1 MAKNATT
-7 VGKKTNQKQNNKS
+7 TAPIKRTFFTKTDD
-20 NERVFY
+20 
-26 TNQQEILDLP
+26 ILDLP
-36 NLVDHQNKSWQ
+36 NLVDHQNKSFQ
-47 WLVEEGLGELL
+47 WFVEEGLGELL
-58 QEVSPIDD
+58 AEISPIDD

-74 RFKHYR
+74 SFKDYR
-80 FEDPKV
+80 FEAPKM
-86 TEREARENNIS
+86 TENEARENNVS
-97 YDAPLKATVELTNK
+97 FEAPLKATVVLTNK

-126 PWMTSRGTF
+126 PWMTTRGTF

-153 VFFTAETGANRNLY
+153 VFFTSDMHGSKNTY

-187 ALYVKIDRK
+187 AIYVKIDRK
-196 RKIPVTTLLRALGL
+196 RKIPVTTLLRALGV
-210 SEAQIKATFAHVD
+210 SDSKMREDFAHVN
-223 QGKINYV
+223 QGELDYV
-230 TATLDKD
+230 DATLEKD
-237 PSKGVNDAL
+237 PARGTNEAL

-263 ARSLI
+263 ARSLL

-290 RLNLDIP
+290 RLDLDVT
-297 NTAENRIMRLEDL
+297 NTTENRVMRLEDL
-310 TAIISEIIRLN
+310 TAIIAEIIRLN

-371 VTPAQLINARPIVAA
+371 VTPGQLINARPIVAA

-457 LNLASYARINEYGFI
+457 LNMASYARINEYGFI
-472 ETPYRKV
+472 ETPYIRVKNAV
-479 INSAIAKDIV
+479 TAKDAA
-489 GHTASVDLED
+489 GHIASADLED
-499 NNGVVIVKAGSKITE
+499 EKGKVIVKAGKTIS
-514 AQAKKL
+514 AADAKKL
-520 AKVEDKVTWPV
+520 ATQKHQVTWPV
-531 KAVVTSDIV
+531 KAAVTNEII
-540 YLDAAAEDAAVIA
+540 YLDAAEEEKAVIA
-553 GSGEGIDANNNFV
+553 SAGEAVDDKGFFV
-566 NERVSVRNRLVS
+566 SERVSARAHLKAG
-578 TEVDANDVT
+578 EVDANDVT
-587 HMDASRRQIIGSSA
+587 HMDASKRQIIGSSA
-601 ALIPFIEKNYVYR
+601 GLIPFIEKNYVYR

-628 INPVSPIVGTGMEG
+628 IKPESPIVGTGME
-642 LAARNSGQVVLAEG
+642 ASVAENTGQLITATEDGEVVSSN
-656 PGVVAKAT
+656 

-670 KYAKDS
+670 KYKKAGK
-676 VTYEA
+676 VVYNPE
-681 LHFVRSNEGTSIN
+681 HFVRSNEGSCIN

-699 STGDKIKQGDVLI
+699 STGDKLKKGMPII
-712 EGMSISGGELAL
+712 EGMSVQGGELAL
-724 GKDLLVAFMPW
+724 GRDLIAAFMPW
-735 AGYNFEDAIIISR
+735 KGYNFEDAIIISR
-748 KLVEDDTLTSVHI
+748 KLVEDDSLTSIHI

-776 VITRDIP
+776 IVTRDIP
-783 NVSEESLRHLDDDG
+783 NVSEEALRHLDDDG

-835 EKAKEVRDT
+835 EKAKDVRDT

-849 NGKYGKVVGIK
+849 NGKHGKVVGVK
-860 IFSRENGHELKSGVL
+860 VFSRENGHELKAGVI
-875 MQVQI
+875 MQIQV

-893 LGGRHGNKGVIARV
+893 LGGRHGNKGVIARI
-907 LPVEDLPFTE
+907 LPVEDMPFME

-923 IILNPLGVP
+923 ILLNPLGVP
-932 SRMNVGQLFET
+932 SRMNIGQLFET
-943 HLGMAARALG
+943 HLGMAAKALG

-958 PSFDGV
+958 PSFNGV
-964 SISKIRQLLKEAGL
+964 PISKIQELLKEAGF

-984 QLYDGRTGEAFSER
+984 QLYDGRNGEAFNEK

-1007 KLNHMIADKIHARS
+1007 KLNHMIVDKIHARS

-1048 VWALEAYGAAHT
+1048 VWALEAYGAANT

-1075 SKAYESIIKQTEIVG
+1075 SKAYESIIKGTEIVG

-1112 LVASDKVI
+1112 LIAKDQNI
-1120 DAEAILAQNIKDEA
+1120 DAEDILAENIKDEA
-1134 SNQATTEVPTP
+1134 EHPSE
-1145 EVSDVDV
+1145 VDV
-1152 NEDAVA
+1152 PAPAASEVDVTEDAA
-1158 DEFEIM
+1158 LDEFDVIDLED
-1164 ELDDAVHSSGVT
+1164 EVAA
-1176 GTTAAVADYDDN
+1176 TAAN
-1188 DDLDDQDAQDIAE
+1188 E
-1201 TAAQTTNTEDKEAL
+1201 TESEKEATNA

>member
-1 MVNDTT
+1 MAKTVAAKGGTT
-7 VGKKTNQKQNNKS
+7 KRTYFTKTDDA
-20 NERVFY
+20 
-26 TNQQEILDLP
+26 LDLP
-36 NLVDHQNKSWQ
+36 NLVDHQNRSFQ
-47 WLVEEGLGELL
+47 WFVEEGLGELL
-58 QEVSPIDD
+58 AEISPIDD
-66 YTGTKLSL
+66 YTGAKLSL
-74 RFKHYR
+74 SFKDYR
-80 FEDPKV
+80 FEEPKLS
-86 TEREARENNIS
+86 EAEARENNVS
-97 YDAPLKATVELTNK
+97 YEAPLKATVILTNK

-126 PWMTSRGTF
+126 PWMTERGTF

-153 VFFTAETGANRNLY
+153 VFFTADQHGTTSLY

-178 LEFETAANG
+178 LEFETAASG
-187 ALYVKIDRK
+187 AIYVKIDRK
-196 RKIPVTTLLRALGL
+196 RKIAVTTLLRALGL
-210 SEAQIKATFAHVD
+210 TEAQIKDQFKHVD
-223 QGKINYV
+223 QGKLSYLA
-230 TATLDKD
+230 ATLEKD
-237 PSKGVNDAL
+237 PTKGANDAL

-290 RLNLDIP
+290 RLNLDVP
-297 NTAENRIMRLEDL
+297 NTIENRIMRIEDL
-310 TAIISEIIRLN
+310 VAIVAELIRLN

-371 VTPAQLINARPIVAA
+371 VTPAQLINARPVVAA

-457 LNLASYARINEYGFI
+457 LNLASYARINDYGFV
-472 ETPYRKV
+472 ETPYR
-479 INSAIAKDIV
+479 
-489 GHTASVDLED
+489 
-499 NNGVVIVKAGSKITE
+499 IVKNK
-514 AQAKKL
+514 
-520 AKVEDKVTWPV
+520 KVTNEV
-531 KAVVTSDIV
+531 V
-540 YLDAAAEDAAVIA
+540 YLDAAAEEVAVIA
-553 GSGEGIDANNNFV
+553 GAGEAVDAKGHFV
-566 NERVSVRNRLVS
+566 NERVSVRNRLKS
-578 TEVDANDVT
+578 EEVDASEVT
-587 HMDASRRQIIGSSA
+587 HMDASRKQIIGSSA
-601 ALIPFIEKNYVYR
+601 GLIPFVEKNYVYR

-628 INPVSPIVGTGMEG
+628 VQPQAPIVGTGTEAI
-642 LAARNSGQVVLAEG
+642 AARNTGQLIVAEADGEVV
-656 PGVVAKAT
+656 KAT
-664 ADEVVV
+664 GEEVIV
-670 KYAKDS
+670 KYKEGNVS
-676 VTYEA
+676 YRPQ
-681 LHFVRSNEGTSIN
+681 HFIRSNEGTSIN

-699 STGDKIKQGDVLI
+699 ETGQKVKEGDPLV
-712 EGMSISGGELAL
+712 EGMSIADGELAL
-724 GKDLLVAFMPW
+724 GKDLRVAFMPW
-735 AGYNFEDAIIISR
+735 SGYNFEDAIIISR

-761 VDYMTEVRETKLGPE
+761 VDFMVEVRETKLGPE
-776 VITRDIP
+776 IVTRDIP
-783 NVSEESLRHLDDDG
+783 NVSEDALRHLDEEG

-849 NGKYGKVVGIK
+849 NGKHGKVVGVK
-860 IFSRENGHELKSGVL
+860 VFSRANGHELKAGVI
-875 MQVQI
+875 MQIQV
-880 FVAQMRKIAVGDK
+880 FVAQMRKISVGDK
-893 LGGRHGNKGVIARV
+893 LGGRHGNKGVIARI
-907 LPVEDLPFTE
+907 LPVEDMPFQE

-932 SRMNVGQLFET
+932 SRMNIGQLFET

-958 PSFDGV
+958 PAFDGV
-964 SISKIRQLLKEAGL
+964 EEAKIKELLTEAGF
-978 PEDGKQ
+978 PDDGKQ
-984 QLYDGRTGEAFSER
+984 QLFDGRTGEPFQER

-1048 VWALEAYGAAHT
+1048 VWALEAYGASNT

-1112 LVASDKVI
+1112 LVASDTVV
-1120 DAEAILAQNIKDEA
+1120 DAESVLAENIKDESEHLA
-1134 SNQATTEVPTP
+1134 EVEVPSP
-1145 EVSDVDV
+1145 SASDVDV
-1152 NEDAVA
+1152 TEDAA
-1158 DEFEIM
+1158 SDEFIVM
-1164 ELDDAVHSSGVT
+1164 ELDDDMPATTVVGSDDDEDVALVVT
-1176 GTTAAVADYDDN
+1176 
-1188 DDLDDQDAQDIAE
+1188 E
-1201 TAAQTTNTEDKEAL
+1201 EDEEGEEA

>member
-1 MVNDTT
+1 MSSKTAGVNKA
-7 VGKKTNQKQNNKS
+7 GSKRQY
-20 NERVFY
+20 Y
-26 TNQQEILDLP
+26 TEIDDVIDIP
-36 NLVDHQNKSWQ
+36 NLVDHQNRSFQ
-47 WLVEEGLGELL
+47 WFVEEGLGELL
-58 QEVSPIDD
+58 SEISPIDD
-66 YTGTKLSL
+66 YTNTKLSL
-74 RFKHYR
+74 SFKDYR
-80 FEDPKV
+80 FETPKM
-86 TEREARENNIS
+86 TETDARVNNIS
-97 YDAPLKATVELTNK
+97 YEAPLKAKVELINK

-126 PWMTSRGTF
+126 PCMTSRGTF

-153 VFFTAETGANRNLY
+153 VFFIADNHGTHNRY
-167 GAKVIPGRGAW
+167 SAKVIPGRGAW

-187 ALYVKIDRK
+187 AIFVKIDRK
-196 RKIPVTTLLRALGL
+196 RKLPFTTLLRALGMTD
-210 SEAQIKATFAHVD
+210 AQMRDAFKHVD
-223 QGKINYV
+223 QGKQSYFEM
-230 TATLDKD
+230 TLDKD
-237 PSKGVNDAL
+237 VAKGANEAL

-290 RLNLDIP
+290 RLNLDVP
-297 NTAENRIMRLEDL
+297 NTAENRVMRLDDL
-310 TAIISEIIRLN
+310 TAIIAEVIRLN
-321 NTQEPADDIDSLA
+321 VTQEPGDDIDSLA

-357 RNTKDRMSMSEIET
+357 RNTKDRMSMSDIES
-371 VTPAQLINARPIVAA
+371 VTPGQLINARPIVAA

-443 CAVETPEGANIGLV
+443 CPVETPEGANIGLV
-457 LNLASYARINEYGFI
+457 LNLASYARINDYGFV

-479 INSAIAKDIV
+479 INAASAKDIA
-489 GHTASVDLED
+489 GHIASVNLED
-499 NNGVVIVKAGSKITE
+499 EKGKVIVKAGQKIT
-514 AQAKKL
+514 AAHAKKL
-520 AKVEDKVTWPV
+520 AAVKKQATWPV
-531 KAVVTSDIV
+531 KAKITDEVV
-540 YLDAAAEDAAVIA
+540 YLDAADEESAVIA
-553 GSGEGIDANNNFV
+553 SAGEEFDSDGYFAD
-566 NERVSVRNRLVS
+566 ERISVRSHLMAGES
-578 TEVDANDVT
+578 DANDVT
-587 HMDASRRQIIGSSA
+587 HMDASRMQITGSSA
-601 ALIPFIEKNYVYR
+601 SLIPFIEKNYVYR

-628 INPVSPIVGTGMEG
+628 VTPQAPIVGTGME
-642 LAARNSGQVVLAEG
+642 S
-656 PGVVAKAT
+656 VVAANT
-664 ADEVVV
+664 GQLVVAEADGEVVSATGEEVIV
-670 KYAKDS
+670 KYKSGNVSYAPM
-676 VTYEA
+676 
-681 LHFVRSNEGTSIN
+681 HFVRSNEGSSIN

-699 STGDKIKQGDVLI
+699 SSGDKVKAGTPLI
-712 EGMSISGGELAL
+712 EGMSIDNGELAL
-724 GKDLLVAFMPW
+724 GKDLLTAFMSW
-735 AGYNFEDAIIISR
+735 SGYNFEDAIIISR
-748 KLVEDDTLTSVHI
+748 RLVEDDTLTSVHI
-761 VDYMTEVRETKLGPE
+761 VDYMVEVRETKLGPE
-776 VITRDIP
+776 IVTRDIP
-783 NVSEESLRHLDDDG
+783 NVSEDALRHLDEDG
-797 IVRIGAEVHPGDIL
+797 IVRIGAEVHQGDIL

-849 NGKYGKVVGIK
+849 NGKHGKVVGVK
-860 IFSRENGHELKSGVL
+860 VFSRAGGHELKAGVI
-875 MQVQI
+875 MQIQV

-893 LGGRHGNKGVIARV
+893 LGGRHGNKGVIATI
-907 LPVEDLPFTE
+907 LPVEDMPFTE
-917 DGTPVD
+917 DGTPID
-923 IILNPLGVP
+923 IVLSPLGVP
-932 SRMNVGQLFET
+932 SRMNIGQLFET
-943 HLGMAARALG
+943 HLGMAAQALG

-958 PSFDGV
+958 PPFNGV
-964 SISKIRQLLKEAGL
+964 PTGKIQELLAKAGL

-984 QLYDGRTGEAFSER
+984 QLYDGRNGTAFKER

-1048 VWALEAYGAAHT
+1048 VWALEAYGASNT

-1075 SKAYESIIKQTEIVG
+1075 SKAYESIIKGTEIVG

-1104 QGLGLKVD
+1104 QGLSLKVD
-1112 LVASDKVI
+1112 LITSDRLI
-1120 DAEAILAQNIKDEA
+1120 DAESILAENIKDEA
-1134 SNQATTEVPTP
+1134 KHMP
-1145 EVSDVDV
+1145 EVDVPEPEASGVDV
-1152 NEDAVA
+1152 TEDVSA
-1158 DEFEIM
+1158 DEFEVM
-1164 ELDDAVHSSGVT
+1164 ELEDKISAADSSNSDGQNNDKTQGSDDGDDA
-1176 GTTAAVADYDDN
+1176 ALVADD
-1188 DDLDDQDAQDIAE
+1188 
-1201 TAAQTTNTEDKEAL
+1201 EDKEKSQ

>member
-1 MVNDTT
+1 MKRSVNVQGACSRMAKTT
-7 VGKKTNQKQNNKS
+7 AQHAENG
-20 NERVFY
+20 RVFY
-26 TNQQEILDLP
+26 TKADDAIQLP
-36 NLVDHQNKSWQ
+36 SLVDHQNKSFRWF
-47 WLVEEGLGELL
+47 VEEGLSELL
-58 QEVSPIDD
+58 AEISPIDD

-74 RFKHYR
+74 KFKDYH
-80 FEDPKV
+80 FEDPKM
-86 TEREARENNIS
+86 TEAEARDNNIS
-97 YDAPLKATVELTNK
+97 YEAPLKANVELTNK

-126 PWMTSRGTF
+126 PWMTRRGTF

-143 VVSQLIRSAG
+143 VVSQLIRSSG
-153 VFFTAETGANRNLY
+153 VFFTADQHGANTLY

-210 SEAQIKATFAHVD
+210 SETRMKESFKHVD
-223 QGKINYV
+223 TGKASYLE
-230 TATLDKD
+230 ATLEKD
-237 PSKGVNDAL
+237 PARGTNDAL

-263 ARSLI
+263 ARALI

-290 RLNLDIP
+290 RLELDVP
-297 NTAENRIMRLEDL
+297 NTIENRTMRIEDL
-310 TAIISEIIRLN
+310 EAIISEIIRLN

-347 QFRIGLLRME
+347 QFRIGLLRMV
-357 RNTKDRMSMSEIET
+357 RNTQDRMSMSEIET
-371 VTPAQLINARPIVAA
+371 VQPGQLINARPVVAA

-457 LNLASYARINEYGFI
+457 LNLANYARINDYGFV

-479 INSAIAKDIV
+479 
-489 GHTASVDLED
+489 VDR
-499 NNGVVIVKAGSKITE
+499 
-514 AQAKKL
+514 
-520 AKVEDKVTWPV
+520 KVTNEV
-531 KAVVTSDIV
+531 E
-540 YLDAAAEDAAVIA
+540 YLDAAAEDKAVITGA
-553 GSGEGIDANNNFV
+553 GTQLDDNSNLIE
-566 NERVSVRNRLVS
+566 ERVSARS
-578 TEVDANDVT
+578 HQASGEFDATEVT
-587 HMDASRRQIIGSSA
+587 HMDAARNQIIGSSA
-601 ALIPFIEKNYVYR
+601 GLIPFIEKNYVYR

-628 INPVSPIVGTGMEG
+628 IQPQSPTVGTGLEVT
-642 LAARNSGQVVLAEG
+642 AARNTGQVVLAEDDG
-656 PGVVAKAT
+656 EVIKANG
-664 ADEVVV
+664 AQVVV
-670 KYAKDS
+670 KYKDGN
-676 VTYEA
+676 VTYEPQ
-681 LHFVRSNEGTSIN
+681 HFVRSNEGSSIN

-699 STGDKIKQGDVLI
+699 STGDKVKKGDVLI
-712 EGMSISGGELAL
+712 EGMSIQNGELAL
-724 GKDLLVAFMPW
+724 GKDLRVAFMPW
-735 AGYNFEDAIIISR
+735 AGYNFEDAIVISR
-748 KLVEDDTLTSVHI
+748 KMVEDDTLTSVHI
-761 VDYMTEVRETKLGPE
+761 VDFMIEVRETKLGPE
-776 VITRDIP
+776 IVTRDIP
-783 NVSEESLRHLDDDG
+783 NVSEDTLRHLDDEG

-849 NGKYGKVVGIK
+849 NGKHGKVVGVK
-860 IFSRENGHELKSGVL
+860 VFSRETGHELKSGVIKQI
-875 MQVQI
+875 QV
-880 FVAQMRKIAVGDK
+880 FVAQMRKVSVGDK
-893 LGGRHGNKGVIARV
+893 LGGRHGNKGVIARI
-907 LPVEDLPFTE
+907 LPVEDMPFTE

-932 SRMNVGQLFET
+932 SRMNLGQLFET
-943 HLGMAARALG
+943 HLGMAANALG
-953 MKVAS
+953 IKVAS
-958 PSFDGV
+958 PSFNGV
-964 SISKIRQLLKEAGL
+964 PEDKIQELLKESGL

-984 QLYDGRTGEAFSER
+984 QLYDGRSGEPFAER
-998 TTVGSMYMI
+998 TTIGVMYMI
-1007 KLNHMIADKIHARS
+1007 KLNHMVADKIHARS

-1048 VWALEAYGAAHT
+1048 VWALEAYGAAST

-1075 SKAYESIIKQTEIVG
+1075 SKAYESIIKKTEIVG
-1090 PKVPESFNVLVKEL
+1090 PKIPESFNVLVKEL

-1112 LVASDKVI
+1112 LVASDAVV
-1120 DAEAILAQNIKDEA
+1120 DAEAVLASSIMQEA
-1134 SNQATTEVPTP
+1134 KAPSTVEVPEP
-1145 EVSDVDV
+1145 SISDIDISEELPGEYQEV
-1152 NEDAVA
+1152 
-1158 DEFEIM
+1158 DENGEP
-1164 ELDDAVHSSGVT
+1164 LVTAPATDDDS
-1176 GTTAAVADYDDN
+1176 DDN
-1188 DDLDDQDAQDIAE
+1188 NE
-1201 TAAQTTNTEDKEAL
+1201 EEKEA

>member
-1 MVNDTT
+1 MAKGSATKRAANRTFFTSSDDA
-7 VGKKTNQKQNNKS
+7 
-20 NERVFY
+20 F
-26 TNQQEILDLP
+26 DLP
-36 NLVDHQNKSWQ
+36 NLVDHQNRSFQ
-47 WLVEEGLGELL
+47 WFVEEGLGELL
-58 QEVSPIDD
+58 AEISPIDD
-66 YTGTKLSL
+66 YTGAKLSL
-74 RFKHYR
+74 SFKDYR
-80 FEDPKV
+80 FEDPKM
-86 TEREARENNIS
+86 TEADARENNVS
-97 YDAPLKATVELTNK
+97 YEAPLKATVVLTNK

-126 PWMTSRGTF
+126 PWMTERGTF

-153 VFFTAETGANRNLY
+153 VFFTADPHATTSLY

-178 LEFETAANG
+178 LEFETAASG

-210 SEAQIKATFAHVD
+210 SEAAIKDAFKHVD
-223 QGKINYV
+223 QGKLSYV
-230 TATLDKD
+230 DATLDKD
-237 PSKGVNDAL
+237 PTRGNNDAL

-263 ARSLI
+263 ARSLL

-290 RLNLDIP
+290 RLNIDIP
-297 NTAENRIMRLEDL
+297 NTVENRVMRIEDL
-310 TAIISEIIRLN
+310 VAIIAEIIRLN
-321 NTQEPADDIDSLA
+321 NTQEGPDDIDSLA

-371 VTPAQLINARPIVAA
+371 VTPAQLINARPVVAA

-472 ETPYRKV
+472 ETPYYKV
-479 INSAIAKDIV
+479 VSAVTAANAA

-499 NNGVVIVKAGSKITE
+499 ADGKVIVKAGVKITE
-514 AQAKKL
+514 ADAKKL
-520 AKVEDKVTWPV
+520 AKVEGRVTWPV
-531 KAVVTSDIV
+531 KAVVTKDII
-540 YLDAAAEDAAVIA
+540 YMDAAEEEGAIIA
-553 GSGEGIDANNNFV
+553 SAGEGVSEEGHFAND
-566 NERVSVRNRLVS
+566 RVSARKHLRS
-578 TEVDANDVT
+578 SEVDADDVT
-587 HMDASRRQIIGSSA
+587 HMDASRKQIIGSSA
-601 ALIPFIEKNYVYR
+601 GLIPFVEKNYVYR

-628 INPVSPIVGTGMEG
+628 VQPQSPIVGTGMEAD
-642 LAARNSGQVVLAEG
+642 AARNTGQLIVAEADG
-656 PGVVAKAT
+656 EVIKAT
-664 ADEVVV
+664 GEEVVV
-670 KYAKDS
+670 KYKE
-676 VTYEA
+676 TTKHYHPQ
-681 LHFVRSNEGTSIN
+681 HFIRSNEGTSIN

-699 STGDKIKQGDVLI
+699 STGDQVKAGDPLV
-712 EGMSISGGELAL
+712 EGMSIAGGELAL
-724 GKDLLVAFMPW
+724 GKDLRVAFMPW
-735 AGYNFEDAIIISR
+735 RGYNFEDAIIISR

-761 VDYMTEVRETKLGPE
+761 VDFMVEVRETKLGPE
-776 VITRDIP
+776 IVTRDIP
-783 NVSEESLRHLDDDG
+783 NVSEDALRHLDADG

-849 NGKYGKVVGIK
+849 NGKHGKVVGVK
-860 IFSRENGHELKSGVL
+860 VFSRANGHELKAGVI
-875 MQVQI
+875 MQIQV

-893 LGGRHGNKGVIARV
+893 LGGRHGNKGVIARI
-907 LPVEDLPFTE
+907 LPIEDMPFMA

-923 IILNPLGVP
+923 IVLNPLGVP

-943 HLGMAARALG
+943 HLGMAARSLG

-958 PSFDGV
+958 PPFNGV
-964 SISKIRQLLKEAGL
+964 PVSKIQELLTEAGM
-978 PEDGKQ
+978 PDDGKQ
-984 QLYDGRTGEAFSER
+984 QLFDGRTGEPFQER

-1048 VWALEAYGAAHT
+1048 VWALEAYGASHT

-1075 SKAYESIIKQTEIVG
+1075 SKAYEAIIKGTEIVG
-1090 PKVPESFNVLVKEL
+1090 PKIPESCNVLVKEL

-1112 LVASDKVI
+1112 LVSSNQVV
-1120 DAEAILAQNIKDEA
+1120 DAEAVLAENIKDEA
-1134 SNQATTEVPTP
+1134 AHQADVEVPAP
-1145 EVSDVDV
+1145 LVSDVDV
-1152 NEDAVA
+1152 SSELSS
-1158 DEFEIM
+1158 DEFVVM
-1164 ELDDAVHSSGVT
+1164 ELDDDIPA
-1176 GTTAAVADYDDN
+1176 TTIASASDDDDEDTALATTDDN
-1188 DDLDDQDAQDIAE
+1188 E
-1201 TAAQTTNTEDKEAL
+1201 EKEA

>member
-1 MVNDTT
+1 MAKTT
-7 VGKKTNQKQNNKS
+7 TQPAKGK
-20 NERVFY
+20 RIYY
-26 TNQQEILDLP
+26 TKADDAVALP
-36 NLVDHQNKSWQ
+36 NLVDHQNTSFQ
-47 WLVEEGLGELL
+47 WFVEEGLGELL
-58 QEVSPIDD
+58 AEISPIED
-66 YTGTKLSL
+66 YTNTKLSL
-74 RFKHYR
+74 SFKDYR
-80 FEDPKV
+80 FEDPKL
-86 TEREARENNIS
+86 TESEARENNVS
-97 YDAPLKATVELTNK
+97 FEAPLKATVVLNNK

-126 PWMTSRGTF
+126 PWMTTRGTF

-153 VFFTAETGANRNLY
+153 VFFTADAHGATSLY

-178 LEFETAANG
+178 LEFETAASG
-187 ALYVKIDRK
+187 AMYVKIDRK
-196 RKIPVTTLLRALGL
+196 RKIPVTTLLRALGV
-210 SEAQIKATFAHVD
+210 SDAQMRETFAHVD
-223 QGKINYV
+223 QGKLNYLD
-230 TATLDKD
+230 ATIDKD
-237 PSKGVNDAL
+237 PSHGTNDAL

-263 ARSLI
+263 ARSLL

-290 RLNLDIP
+290 RLNLDVP
-297 NTAENRIMRLEDL
+297 NTAENRVMRLKDL
-310 TAIISEIIRLN
+310 LAIVAEIIRLN
-321 NTQEPADDIDSLA
+321 NTQEGPDDIDSLA

-371 VTPAQLINARPIVAA
+371 VTPAQLINARPVVAA

-479 INSAIAKDIV
+479 VNAVTAKEAA
-489 GHTASVDLED
+489 GKTAAVDLED
-499 NNGVVIVKAGSKITE
+499 EKGKLIVKAGTKITE
-514 AQAKKL
+514 AAAKKL
-520 AKVEDKVTWPV
+520 ATVKTQVTWPV
-531 KAVVTSDIV
+531 RAQVTDKIV
-540 YLDAAAEDAAVIA
+540 YLDAAEEEQAVIA
-553 GSGEGIDANNNFV
+553 AANEAIDDSGYFAQD
-566 NERVSVRNRLVS
+566 RVGARNRLVS
-578 TEVDANDVT
+578 EEVDANEVT
-587 HMDASRRQIIGSSA
+587 HMDASLRQIIGSSA
-601 ALIPFIEKNYVYR
+601 SLIPFIEKNYVYR

-628 INPVSPIVGTGMEG
+628 INPASPIVGTGVEAV
-642 LAARNSGQVVLAEG
+642 AAQNTGQITYAETDGTVL
-656 PGVVAKAT
+656 KAS
-664 ADEVVV
+664 ASEVQV
-670 KYAKDS
+670 KYKNNHT
-676 VTYEA
+676 VTYVPQ
-681 LHFVRSNEGTSIN
+681 HFVRSNEGTCIN

-699 STGDKIKQGDVLI
+699 NSGDTVKAGTVLI
-712 EGMSISGGELAL
+712 EGMSIDGGELAL
-724 GKDLLVAFMPW
+724 GRDLLVAFMPW

-748 KLVEDDTLTSVHI
+748 KLVEDDSLTSIHI

-776 VITRDIP
+776 IVTRDIP
-783 NVSEESLRHLDDDG
+783 NVSEEALRHLDEDG
-797 IVRIGAEVHPGDIL
+797 IVRIGADVHPGDIL

-849 NGKYGKVVGIK
+849 NGKHGKVVGVK
-860 IFSRENGHELKSGVL
+860 VFSRANGHELKAGVI
-875 MQVQI
+875 MQIQI

-893 LGGRHGNKGVIARV
+893 LGGRHGNKGVIARI
-907 LPVEDLPFTE
+907 LPVEDMPFMA
-917 DGTPVD
+917 DGTPID

-953 MKVAS
+953 LKVGS
-958 PSFDGV
+958 PPFNGV
-964 SISKIRQLLKEAGL
+964 PLDKIRSLLKDAGL

-984 QLYDGRTGEAFSER
+984 QLYDGRNGDAFKEM

-1048 VWALEAYGAAHT
+1048 VWALEAYGAAYT

-1075 SKAYESIIKQTEIVG
+1075 SKAYESIIKHTEIVG

-1112 LVASDKVI
+1112 LVTSNAVV
-1120 DAEAILAQNIKDEA
+1120 DAEAILAENIKDEA
-1134 SNQATTEVPTP
+1134 EHLAEIDVPAP
-1145 EVSDVDV
+1145 MVSDVDV
-1152 NEDAVA
+1152 TEDAVQ
-1158 DEFEIM
+1158 DEFSVM
-1164 ELDDAVHSSGVT
+1164 GLGDDDASLADDTDATTSDDPALVT
-1176 GTTAAVADYDDN
+1176 SDN
-1188 DDLDDQDAQDIAE
+1188 TNESFDDAQDQPFENTQDKEE
-1201 TAAQTTNTEDKEAL
+1201 TA

>member
-1 MVNDTT
+1 MA
-7 VGKKTNQKQNNKS
+7 KTSTANSGRTYFTK
-20 NERVFY
+20 
-26 TNQQEILDLP
+26 TDDALDLP
-36 NLVDHQNKSWQ
+36 NLVDHQNRSFQ
-47 WLVEEGLGELL
+47 WFVEEGLGELL
-58 QEVSPIDD
+58 AEISPIDD
-66 YTGTKLSL
+66 YTGAKLSL
-74 RFKHYR
+74 SFKGYH

-86 TEREARENNIS
+86 SEADARENNVS
-97 YDAPLKATVELTNK
+97 YEAPLKATVELTNK

-126 PWMTSRGTF
+126 PWMTDRGTF

-153 VFFTAETGANRNLY
+153 VFFTADPHGTTSLY

-178 LEFETAANG
+178 LEFETAASG
-187 ALYVKIDRK
+187 AIFVKIDRK
-196 RKIPVTTLLRALGL
+196 RKIAVTTLLRALGL
-210 SEAQIKATFAHVD
+210 NEAKIKETFSHVNQGKLDYVQATF
-223 QGKINYV
+223 
-230 TATLDKD
+230 DKD
-237 PSKGVNDAL
+237 PTKGNNDAL

-263 ARSLI
+263 ARQLL

-290 RLNLDIP
+290 RLNLDTP
-297 NTAENRIMRLEDL
+297 NTVEGRVMHLEDL
-310 TAIISEIIRLN
+310 TAIIAEIIRMN

-457 LNLASYARINEYGFI
+457 LNLASFARINDYGFI

-479 INSAIAKDIV
+479 VSSVTAKDSV
-489 GHTASVDLED
+489 GHTASVSLEVD
-499 NNGVVIVKAGSKITE
+499 GKVVVKKGAKIT
-514 AQAKKL
+514 ADNAKKL
-520 AKVEDKVTWPV
+520 ATVKTQATWPV
-531 KAVVTSDIV
+531 KAKLTTEVI
-540 YLDAAAEDAAVIA
+540 YLDASGEESAVIA
-553 GSGEGIDANNNFV
+553 SAGEETDENGFFI
-566 NERVSVRNRLVS
+566 NERVSARIHLK
-578 TEVDANDVT
+578 TGEVDADEVT
-587 HMDASRRQIIGSSA
+587 HMDASRKQIIGSSA
-601 ALIPFIEKNYVYR
+601 GLIPFVEKNYVYR

-628 INPVSPIVGTGMEG
+628 VQPQAPIVGTGMEAD
-642 LAARNSGQVVLAEG
+642 AARNTGQMIIAEADGEVV
-656 PGVVAKAT
+656 KAT
-664 ADEVVV
+664 ADEVKVAYG
-670 KYAKDS
+670 KEIK
-676 VTYEA
+676 TYNP

-699 STGDKIKQGDVLI
+699 STGDKVKKGQSMV
-712 EGMSISGGELAL
+712 EGMSVADGEIAL
-724 GKDLLVAFMPW
+724 GKDLIAAFMPW
-735 AGYNFEDAIIISR
+735 RGYNFEDAIIISR

-761 VDYMTEVRETKLGPE
+761 VDFMVEVRETKLGPE
-776 VITRDIP
+776 IVTRDIP
-783 NVSEESLRHLDDDG
+783 NVSEEALRHLDDDG

-849 NGKYGKVVGIK
+849 NGKHGKVVGVRV
-860 IFSRENGHELKSGVL
+860 FSRANGHELKAGVL
-875 MQVQI
+875 MQIQV
-880 FVAQMRKIAVGDK
+880 FVAQMRKISVGDK
-893 LGGRHGNKGVIARV
+893 LGGRHGNKGVIARI
-907 LPVEDLPFTE
+907 LPVEDMPYMA

-923 IILNPLGVP
+923 IVLNPLGVP
-932 SRMNVGQLFET
+932 SRMNIGQLFET

-964 SISKIRQLLKEAGL
+964 PTEKIQELLVQAGF

-984 QLYDGRTGEAFSER
+984 QLYDGYTGEPFTER

-1048 VWALEAYGAAHT
+1048 VWALEAYGASNT

-1075 SKAYESIIKQTEIVG
+1075 SKAYEAIIKSTEIVG

-1112 LVASDKVI
+1112 LISSNNVI
-1120 DAEAILAQNIKDEA
+1120 DAEEVLAESIKAEGDNG
-1134 SNQATTEVPTP
+1134 SDIDVPVP
-1145 EVSDVDV
+1145 MESDVDV
-1152 NEDAVA
+1152 SEDAVA
-1158 DEFEIM
+1158 DEYVVM
-1164 ELDDAVHSSGVT
+1164 ELDDDIPA
-1176 GTTAAVADYDDN
+1176 TTIITADNEDAALIAADDDN
-1188 DDLDDQDAQDIAE
+1188 E
-1201 TAAQTTNTEDKEAL
+1201 EAN

>member
-1 MVNDTT
+1 MAKRTT
-7 VGKKTNQKQNNKS
+7 TLTPIKTSSGRTYFTQADD
-20 NERVFY
+20 V
-26 TNQQEILDLP
+26 IDLP
-36 NLVDHQNKSWQ
+36 NLVEHQNKSFQ
-47 WLVEEGLGELL
+47 WFVDEGLGELL
-58 QEVSPIDD
+58 AEISPIDD

-74 RFKHYR
+74 SFKDYH
-80 FEDPKV
+80 FDAPKL
-86 TEREARENNIS
+86 TELEAHENNVS
-97 YDAPLKATVELTNK
+97 YEAPLKATVELINK

-135 VINGAERV
+135 IINGAERV
-143 VVSQLIRSAG
+143 VVSQLIRSSG
-153 VFFTAETGANRNLY
+153 VFFTADPHGGTSLY

-178 LEFETAANG
+178 LEFETAAAG

-196 RKIPVTTLLRALGL
+196 RKIPVTTLLRALGMA
-210 SEAQIKATFAHVD
+210 EVQIKEAFKHVD
-223 QGKINYV
+223 QGPLNYIQ
-230 TATLDKD
+230 ATLDKD
-237 PSKGVNDAL
+237 PARGQNDAL
-246 IEVYRRLR
+246 IEVYRRQR

-263 ARSLI
+263 ARSMI

-285 YKINK
+285 YKLNK
-290 RLNLDIP
+290 RLDMDVP
-297 NTAENRIMRLEDL
+297 NVIENRVMRLDDL
-310 TAIISEIIRLN
+310 KAIIAEIIRLN

-371 VTPAQLINARPIVAA
+371 VTPGQLINARPVVAA

-443 CAVETPEGANIGLV
+443 CAVETPEGANVGLV
-457 LNLASYARINEYGFI
+457 LNLANYARINDYGFI
-472 ETPYRKV
+472 ETPYRQV
-479 INSAIAKDIV
+479 INAVTAKDAP
-489 GHTASVDLED
+489 GHIAGVDFED
-499 NNGVVIVKAGSKITE
+499 AKGKVIVKAGKKVT
-514 AQAKKL
+514 AADAKRL
-520 AKVEDKVTWPV
+520 AAVKDQVTWPV
-531 KAVVTSDIV
+531 RAKVTNKVV
-540 YLDAAAEDAAVIA
+540 YLDAAAEESAVIA
-553 GSGEGIDANNNFV
+553 SAGEEIRPDGYYV
-566 NERVSVRNRLVS
+566 HERVSARRFLQS
-578 TEVDANDVT
+578 GEVDANEVT
-587 HMDASRRQIIGSSA
+587 HMDAARNQIIGSSA
-601 ALIPFIEKNYVYR
+601 GLIPFIEKDYVYR

-628 INPVSPIVGTGMEG
+628 IQPEAPIVGTGVEH
-642 LAARNSGQVVLAEG
+642 AAAANTGQLIVAEAAG
-656 PGVVAKAT
+656 TVTKAT
-664 ADEVVV
+664 ANEVIV
-670 KYAKDS
+670 KYKDGPK
-676 VTYEA
+676 TY
-681 LHFVRSNEGTSIN
+681 LPQHFVRSNEGSCIN

-699 STGDKIKQGDVLI
+699 STGDKVKAGDALI
-712 EGMSISGGELAL
+712 EGMSIDGGELAL
-724 GKDLLVAFMPW
+724 GRDLIVAFMPW

-748 KLVEDDTLTSVHI
+748 KLVEDDSLTSINI
-761 VDYMTEVRETKLGPE
+761 VDFMIEVRETKLGPE
-776 VITRDIP
+776 IVTRDIP
-783 NVSEESLRHLDDDG
+783 NVSEDTLRHLDEDG

-811 VGKITP
+811 IGKITP

-849 NGKYGKVVGIK
+849 NGKHGKVVGVK
-860 IFSRENGHELKSGVL
+860 IFSKAGGHELKAGVL
-875 MQVQI
+875 MQIQV

-893 LGGRHGNKGVIARV
+893 LGGRHGNKGVIARI
-907 LPVEDLPFTE
+907 LPVEDMPFMA
-917 DGTPVD
+917 DGTPVEV
-923 IILNPLGVP
+923 ILNPLGVP

-953 MKVAS
+953 LKVAS
-958 PSFDGV
+958 PAFNGV
-964 SISKIRQLLKEAGL
+964 PVETIEQLLEQAGL
-978 PEDGKQ
+978 AKDGKQ
-984 QLYDGRTGEAFSER
+984 QLYDGRTGQAFAEH
-998 TTVGSMYMI
+998 TTVGSMYII

-1048 VWALEAYGAAHT
+1048 VWALEAYGAAST

-1075 SKAYESIIKQTEIVG
+1075 SKAYEAIIKRTEIVG

-1112 LVASDKVI
+1112 LVRSDALI
-1120 DAEAILAQNIKDEA
+1120 DAEAVLAENIKDEA
-1134 SNQATTEVPTP
+1134 LHQAEIEVPAP
-1145 EVSDVDV
+1145 SISDVDV
-1152 NEDAVA
+1152 NEDAA
-1158 DEFEIM
+1158 IEEFATI
-1164 ELDDAVHSSGVT
+1164 DV
-1176 GTTAAVADYDDN
+1176 DDN
-1188 DDLDDQDAQDIAE
+1188 LPQIDAAE
-1201 TAAQTTNTEDKEAL
+1201 LTPTEEEAA